1 MFRTALVWFRRDF
14 RLHDNPALASAM
26 QSADRVIAVYVHAP
40 GEEAPWQPG
49 AASNWWRHHSLVA
62 LEKALAEQG
71 GRLIVRR
78 GESLA
83 NLRALITETGADAV
97 HWNRLYEPALRERDA
112 TIKCALKA
120 DGVAAHSHNSALL
133 FEPWELQTQ
142 SEQPYRVFSP
152 FWRNGEPRLRDA
164 RDPTAVPKGNWGGDA
179 LQSLPLA
186 DLGLLPKIPWASAFP
201 EHWTPGEAGALDRL
215 AEFAEGPVNRYHSRR
230 DLPAEPGTSALSPHL
245 HFGEI
250 SPQQALAA
258 IRRQGPVSGEAQ
270 HFIRELGWREFA
282 HHLLYHFPQTPDQA
296 LYQDKFGRFPWRKP
310 DDYADDLRAWQ
321 RGQTGIPIVDAGMRQ
336 LWTTGWMHNRVRMIV
351 ASLLTK
357 HLLIPWQE
365 GAHWFW
371 DTLVDASLASNT
383 LGWQWAA
390 GCGAD
395 AAPYFRV
402 FNPLLQSQKFD
413 AECAYLDRWVPEL
426 KHLPITTRHSPWT
439 ATPPPPGYPGPIID
453 LMAGR
458 DRALAAYAKITG

>member
-1 MFRTALVWFRRDF
+1 MSHTALIWFRRDF
-14 RLHDNPALASAM
+14 RLHDNPALVAAMRSAE
-26 QSADRVIAVYVHAP
+26 RVIAVYVHAP
-40 GEEAPWQPG
+40 DEEAPWQPG
-49 AASNWWRHHSLVA
+49 GASDWWRHHSLAA
-62 LEKALAEQG
+62 LEKAIAGRG
-71 GRLIVRR
+71 GRLIIRR

-83 NLRALITETGADAV
+83 TLRGLINETGAQAV

-112 TIKCALKA
+112 AIKSALKA
-120 DGVAAHSHNSALL
+120 EGIAAQSHNSALL

-142 SEQPYRVFSP
+142 TDNPYKVFSP
-152 FWRNGEPRLRDA
+152 FWRNGEPRLQDA
-164 RDPTAVPKGNWGGDA
+164 RDPLAIPKGDWGGA
-179 LQSLPLA
+179 SITSLTLD
-186 DLGLLPKIPWASAFP
+186 DLDLLPTLPWAAAFP
-201 EHWTPGEAGALDRL
+201 ERWTPGEAGALDRL
-215 AEFAEGPVNRYHSRR
+215 VEFAEGPVNHYKARR
-230 DLPAEPGTSALSPHL
+230 DLPAEPGTSSLSPHL

-258 IRRQGPVSGEAQ
+258 IRRQGPVSARAI

-321 RGQTGIPIVDAGMRQ
+321 RGHTGIPIVDAGMRE

-365 GAHWFW
+365 GARWFW

-402 FNPLLQSQKFD
+402 FNPQLQSEKFD
-413 AECAYLDRWVPEL
+413 ADGVYLKRWVPEVSS
-426 KHLPITTRHSPWT
+426 LPPKALHAPWT
-439 ATPPPPGYPGPIID
+439 AAVPPADYRPIID
-453 LMAGR
+453 LKVGR
-458 DRALAAYAKITG
+458 ERALTAYAAIKG